1 MKKIFLAIFVVFAGW
16 LAFLLL
22 YKNPKNAH
30 LVIAGKYVMQD
41 VPAAMKAVDKRN
53 APFLDID
60 AVAENIPGQDDVVFF
75 PEQEKA
81 FVTAMDGYFWKLDL
95 KTKQAERF
103 VKTPLIPP
111 GARRNPV
118 LRNKILFCASR
129 LHGRTFPDSEKVGV
143 YELDTDTKA
152 IQPVLQRVFTPQ
164 PAALKNENP
173 GIVYGPGKGPEL
185 QLAAMNAG
193 NSIDMPF
200 CNDLDVSAD
209 GERIYFTAP
218 YSYAGA
224 SMAGGT
230 FGEAIT
236 LARNGYLWM
245 FDRRRQVLSLVARDF
260 NFIDGILVE
269 GRAGQREE
277 SVLITE
283 TTKFKIDR
291 LYVSGPK
298 AGTHEILWENL
309 PGMPD
314 GMDRDSEGRIWVGL
328 IKKRS
333 GLISWAHR
341 NPWIKNLFLNLPR
354 WLLPVPKQTGILCL
368 SADGARPLYYAMHE
382 GKVIQDISVAVPY
395 RDRLYLPNFSEHTHG
410 LFSLPFPKDLGK

>member
-1 MKKIFLAIFVVFAGW
+1 MKKILLAVLILFLGW
-16 LAFLLL
+16 LSFLLL
-22 YKNPKNAH
+22 YKDPKNAH
-30 LVIAGKYVMQD
+30 LIISGKYVMKNIPEAIQ
-41 VPAAMKAVDKRN
+41 AVDKKN
-53 APFLDID
+53 QPFLDIA
-60 AVAENIPGQDDVVFF
+60 AVAPNVPGQDDMVFF
-75 PEQEKA
+75 PEQDAA
-81 FVTAMDGYFWKLDL
+81 FITGMDGYFWKLDL

-111 GARRNPV
+111 GATRNPV
-118 LRNKILFCASR
+118 ARNKILFCASR
-129 LHGRTFPDSEKVGV
+129 LHGRSFPDSEKVGV
-143 YELDTDTKA
+143 YELDTATKE
-152 IQPVLQRVFTPQ
+152 IRPVLQRVFTPKPVQ
-164 PAALKNENP
+164 LNEENP
-173 GIVYGPGKGPEL
+173 GIVYALGKGPEL
-185 QLAAMNAG
+185 ALAAMNET
-193 NSIDMPF
+193 NSTDMPF
-200 CNDLDVSAD
+200 CNDLAVSAD

-218 YSYAGA
+218 YSYPGA

-245 FDRRRQVLSLVARDF
+245 FDRKKQVLSLVARDF

-269 GRAGQREE
+269 GRGTAREE

-291 LYVSGPK
+291 LFVSGPK
-298 AGTHEILWENL
+298 AGTHEVVWENL

-314 GMDRDSEGRIWVGL
+314 GLDRDSEGRIWVGL

-333 GLISWAHR
+333 GIISWAHR

-368 SADGARPLYYAMHE
+368 SADGSRPLYYAMHD
-382 GKVIQDISVAVPY
+382 GKVLQDISVVVPY
-395 RDRLYLPNFSEHTHG
+395 KDRLYLPDFSEKTHG
-410 LFSLPFPKDLGK
+410 VFSLPFPKNLGN

>member
-1 MKKIFLAIFVVFAGW
+1 MKKILLGFLVLLIGW
-16 LAFLLL
+16 LGFLLF

-30 LVIAGKYVMQD
+30 LVIAGKYMVGD
-41 VPAAMKAVDKRN
+41 VPAAIKAVDKKN
-53 APFLDID
+53 EPFLAID
-60 AVAENIPGQDDVVFF
+60 AVGGDVPGQDDVVVF
-75 PEQEKA
+75 PEKDIA
-81 FVTAMDGYFWKLDL
+81 FITAMDGYFWKLDL
-95 KTKQAERF
+95 KKNLAERF

-111 GARRNPV
+111 GAVRDSANK
-118 LRNKILFCASR
+118 NKILFCASR
-129 LHGRTFPDSEKVGV
+129 LYGRTFPDSEKVGV
-143 YELDTDTKA
+143 YELDTETKA
-152 IQPVLQRVFTPQ
+152 IRPVLQRVFTPK
-164 PAALKNENP
+164 PVSLDENNP
-173 GIVYGPGKGPEL
+173 GIVYPLGKGPEL
-185 QLAAMNAG
+185 AIEDMTPG
-193 NSIDMPF
+193 NSIEMPF
-200 CNDLDVSAD
+200 CNDLAVSND

-245 FDRRRQVLSLVARDF
+245 YDRKKQVLSLVARDF

-269 GRAGQREE
+269 SRGAAREE

-291 LYVSGPK
+291 FFVSGPK
-298 AGTHEILWENL
+298 AGTHEIVWDNL

-314 GMDRDSEGRIWVGL
+314 GIDRDSEGRIWVGL

-333 GLISWAHR
+333 GIISWAHR

-368 SADGARPLYYAMHE
+368 SADGVRPLYYAMHD
-382 GKVIQDISVAVPY
+382 GKAIQDISVVVAHK
-395 RDRLYLPNFSEHTHG
+395 DRLYLPNFSEKTHG
-410 LFSLPFPKDLGK
+410 LYSLPFPKDLGN

>member
-1 MKKIFLAIFVVFAGW
+1 MKKIIFVLLGALFAWIG
-16 LAFLLL
+16 FLLF
-22 YKNPKNAH
+22 YKSPQNAH
-30 LVIAGKYVMQD
+30 LVIAGKYVMKDTPDAIQ
-41 VPAAMKAVDKRN
+41 AVDKKN
-53 APFLDID
+53 QPFLEIA
-60 AVAENIPGQDDVVFF
+60 AVAENVPGQDDVVFF
-75 PEQEKA
+75 PEQETA
-81 FVTAMDGYFWKLDL
+81 FITAMDGYFWKLDL
-95 KTKQAERF
+95 KTKRAERF

-111 GARRNPV
+111 GAVRNP
-118 LRNKILFCASR
+118 LQKHKILFCASR
-129 LHGRTFPDSEKVGV
+129 LYGRTFPDSEKVGV
-143 YELDTDTKA
+143 YELDTATKE
-152 IQPVLQRVFTPQ
+152 IRPVLQRVFTPK
-164 PAALKNENP
+164 PVALNEENP
-173 GIVYGPGKGPEL
+173 GIVYASGKGPEL
-185 QLAAMNAG
+185 ALAAMNSK

-200 CNDLDVSAD
+200 CNDLAASDD

-236 LARNGYLWM
+236 LARNGLLWM

-269 GRAGQREE
+269 SRGAAREE

-291 LYVSGPK
+291 FFVSGPK
-298 AGTHEILWENL
+298 AGTHEIVWENL

-368 SADGARPLYYAMHE
+368 SADASRPLFYAMHD
-382 GKVIQDISVAVPY
+382 GKVLQDISVVVLHK
-395 RDRLYLPNFSEHTHG
+395 DKLYLPNFSEKTHG
-410 LFSLPFPKDLGK
+410 LFALPFPTNLGR